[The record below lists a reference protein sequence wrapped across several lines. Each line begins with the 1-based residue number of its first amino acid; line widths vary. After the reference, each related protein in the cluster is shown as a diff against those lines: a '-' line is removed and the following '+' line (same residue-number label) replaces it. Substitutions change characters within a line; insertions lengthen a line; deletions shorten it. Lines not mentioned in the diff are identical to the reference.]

1 MRKSSQMKLTS
12 TPNKRNS
19 PVKSVTS
26 AAREEIGSKPVVS
39 PASLINLKL
48 QLEEAW
54 ARENALNKN
63 IVAIVEREA
72 KNIAEHLESMKRL
85 EERLRPEIEK
95 WVMRCEELEQ
105 RLGDTMANTGK
116 LGRVMK
122 DCMKTIAI
130 KDK

>member
-1 MRKSSQMKLTS
+1 M
-12 TPNKRNS
+12 
-19 PVKSVTS
+19 TS
-26 AAREEIGSKPVVS
+26 AAREESGSKPVGS
-39 PASLINLKL
+39 PAWLINLKL
-48 QLEEAW
+48 QLEAAW

-63 IVAIVEREA
+63 MVAIVEREA